1 MVRKR
6 CIGMLSQNIYIEDEE
21 AAIHRY
27 LNKKYQSSSKDD
39 SSIKKVYPEPLTIQ
53 RVRKSDEE
61 KS

>member
-6 CIGMLSQNIYIEDEE
+6 CIGMYSQNVYMEDEE

-27 LNKKYQSSSKDD
+27 LNKRFHSSSKDD
-39 SSIKKVYPEPLTIQ
+39 STIKKVYPEPLIIQ
-53 RVRKSDEE
+53 RVRKNDEE

>member
-6 CIGMLSQNIYIEDEE
+6 CIGMVSQNVYIEDEE

-27 LNKKYQSSSKDD
+27 LNKRFQSSSKDD
-39 SSIKKVYPEPLTIQ
+39 STIKKVYPEPLVIK
-53 RVRKSDEE
+53 RVRKDDEE